1 MEWGEAGLYSG
12 LRHPSIL
19 LFLKLRSDL
28 AEIIAKA
35 AIELLDVDLVS
46 ETLVLVV
53 LGCHAGAVDRL
64 HCAKEHVRR
73 AIGVRHVKWLHAS
86 GCMHVAVM
94 AVVMLL
100 VVVQ

>member
-1 MEWGEAGLYSG
+1 VEWGEAGLYSG

-73 AIGVRHVKWLHAS
+73 AIGVRHVKWLH
-86 GCMHVAVM
+86 VAVM

>member
-73 AIGVRHVKWLHAS
+73 AIGVRHVKWLH
-86 GCMHVAVM
+86 GLHVAVM